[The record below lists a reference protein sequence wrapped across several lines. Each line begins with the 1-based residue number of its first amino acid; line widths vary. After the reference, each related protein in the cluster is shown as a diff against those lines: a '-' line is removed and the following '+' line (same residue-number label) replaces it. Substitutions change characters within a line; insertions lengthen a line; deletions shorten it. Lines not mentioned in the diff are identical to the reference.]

1 MAGFVPT
8 PEMVD
13 AVAEWRTRRPDDR
26 RALLPCLQARFGVTA
41 VEGVEIIR
49 ASNLRGV
56 SNDNIPQR

>member
-1 MAGFVPT
+1 MAFAPT

-13 AVAEWRTRRPDDR
+13 AVAEWHARRPDDRIR

-49 ASNLRGV
+49 AAGKSREASNADG
-56 SNDNIPQR
+56 S